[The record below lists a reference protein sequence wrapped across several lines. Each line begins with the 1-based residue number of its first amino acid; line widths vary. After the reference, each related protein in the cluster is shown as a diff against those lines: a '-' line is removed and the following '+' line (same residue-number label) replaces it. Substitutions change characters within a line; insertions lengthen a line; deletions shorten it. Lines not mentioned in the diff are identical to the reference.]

1 MKTHRLINPNALN
14 VTAIQS
20 RQHTSLELIED
31 YAAQMDA
38 GVQFDPCCAVETPDL
53 NQPVRHLTGFVPA
66 EVQISTQKSLAL
78 TPQPN
83 QEDSVA
89 NTPRQEAAE
98 EEDAFEARL
107 ERCRA
112 CVGKH
117 YLVKIE
123 GVLGVT
129 HITEVNEYLAIV
141 RGVTYPYDA
150 NNPFPNFACG
160 TFNFG
165 LEDLLT
171 GVKGYGCQYCER
183 LSTIA
188 GAKELT
194 EQPVIDHPLL
204 MCSFC
209 LGDFQQEHLYSRDTK
224 IAICQKCATD
234 ALVAL
239 QKLAMQANWPTTSK
253 HIVTRK

>member
-53 NQPVRHLTGFVPA
+53 NQPVRHLTGFVP

>member
-1 MKTHRLINPNALN
+1 MKINPYKDQIGKL
-14 VTAIQS
+14 VV
-20 RQHTSLELIED
+20 
-31 YAAQMDA
+31 AQGSAD
-38 GVQFDPCCAVETPDL
+38 
-53 NQPVRHLTGFVPA
+53 
-66 EVQISTQKSLAL
+66 
-78 TPQPN
+78 
-83 QEDSVA
+83 
-89 NTPRQEAAE
+89 AE

-160 TFNFG
+160 TFNFK

-253 HIVTRK
+253 HKHQAR